1 MPKKKLP
8 RKYQKVKRDGII
20 PGIRLD
26 SYGNIR
32 VTFDVAAN
40 ALSLK
45 KAKEEAVKYK

>member
-1 MPKKKLP
+1 MPKKKLLK
-8 RKYQKVKRDGII
+8 RDQIVKREGII

-40 ALSLK
+40 ELSLK